1 MKFET
6 VKGFRD
12 IEDSSKRN
20 QIRNIIESIFQLY
33 NFQAVETPII
43 EYEDF
48 VKSNNTNDE
57 AVSDIFKL
65 KDKGERQ
72 LALRYEF
79 TFQLKRLANNKKL
92 PYKRYQI
99 GPVFRDEPIT
109 GNRWRQF
116 TQCDADIVGA
126 TLKDEAEIL
135 NLISEIL
142 NKLKI
147 KFTINFNNRKLLN
160 EILENLK
167 INDKD
172 KNQVIKEIDKIDK
185 LSEKEIKQNLQK
197 YNAEK
202 ILDIFKKEE
211 SYFEKYKSYQEIK
224 KLKKICNL
232 YKLKLNFQPFLA
244 RGLSYYNGSIFEVKS
259 DKKNEIKETIAAG
272 GSYLINGVQS
282 TGISFGLDRLELIAN
297 IVEQNKKTLIIS
309 LNQDKSAIEITKKI
323 RALNLPCEITYG
335 KPGKA
340 LEYANSYQIK
350 YVIFIGDEEVKKKKF
365 KLKDMASGKEKLIS
379 EKSLLKDLKKELKN

>member
-1 MKFET
+1 MET

-12 IEDSSKRN
+12 IEDSQKRN
-20 QIRNIIESIFQLY
+20 QIRNIIESVFQLY

-43 EYEDF
+43 EYEEF
-48 VKSNNTNDE
+48 VKGNNTNDE

-65 KDKGERQ
+65 KDKGERN

-99 GPVFRDEPIT
+99 GPVFRDEPVT

-116 TQCDADIVGA
+116 TQCDADIIGA
-126 TLKDEAEIL
+126 NLKDEAEIL

-142 NKLKI
+142 TKLKI

-160 EILENLK
+160 EILEDLK
-167 INDKD
+167 ISDKE
-172 KNQVIKEIDKIDK
+172 KNQVIKEIDKLDK
-185 LSEKEIKQNLQK
+185 LPEKEIKQNLQK

-202 ILDIFKKEE
+202 VLDLFKKPE
-211 SYFEKYKSYQEIK
+211 SYFEKYKAYEEIK
-224 KLKKICNL
+224 EFKKISSL
-232 YKLKLNFQPFLA
+232 YKIKLNFQPFLA

-259 DKKNEIKETIAAG
+259 DEKEGIKETIAAG
-272 GSYLINGVQS
+272 GSYLVNGIQS
-282 TGISFGLDRLELIAN
+282 TGISFGLDRLELIAK
-297 IVEQNKKTLIIS
+297 VEEQDKKVLIIS
-309 LNQDKSAIEITKKI
+309 LSQDKKAVEIADKI
-323 RALNLPCEITYG
+323 RKQNISCEIAYG

-350 YVIFIGDEEVKKKKF
+350 YVVFVGEEEIKKKKF

-379 EKSLLKDLKKELKN
+379 EKDLEKEINKL